1 MNKIKISQSMMGL
14 QRLDYSGSGQGQIA
28 GSCECWFKNM
38 WGISRLAEKLLV
50 S

>member
-1 MNKIKISQSMMGL
+1 MMGL
-14 QRLDYSGSGQGQIA
+14 HTLDYSGSEQGQIA
-28 GSCECWFKNM
+28 GSCECLFWFKNM